1 MHALLLLAVLQSV
14 VDSLPPPRG
23 FVNDFAGVIDSGA
36 AARMEATLR
45 QVRQLTN
52 GDIAVVTLSDLG
64 GRPASDDALQI
75 GRRWG
80 LGGAGAAGDPAKNL
94 GVVVLLVPRKDHRPG
109 SGALFIATG
118 RGAEGVLPE

>member
-1 MHALLLLAVLQSV
+1 MHVLLLLATLQSV

-23 FVNDFAGVIDSGA
+23 FVNDFAGVIDA
-36 AARMEATLR
+36 ATDARMEATLR
-45 QVRQLTN
+45 QVQQLTH
-52 GDIAVVTLSDLG
+52 GDITVVTLSDLG
-64 GRPASDDALQI
+64 GRPQSDVALQI

-80 LGGAGAAGDPAKNL
+80 VGGTGAAGDPAKNL

-118 RGAEGVLPE
+118 RGAE